1 MTAFFYVNVG
11 LLGILLFFGGAGFFV
26 SCLSNESRHA
36 VGFTSVVVVYTILVQ
51 MISQVGDKF
60 ENLKYI
66 TPVTLFDVEGLS
78 LGEAKAWIMCAVLY
92 LTGIALICAGIVKF
106 NRRDLPL

>member
-1 MTAFFYVNVG
+1 MTGFFYVNVG

-51 MISQVGDKF
+51 MISQVGDLAASAIKR
-60 ENLKYI
+60 NHDIKDYGKLI
-66 TPVTLFDVEGLS
+66 PGHGGILDRFDSVIFT
-78 LGEAKAWIMCAVLY
+78 APIIYYMAV
-92 LTGIALICAGIVKF
+92 ALM
-106 NRRDLPL
+106 R